1 MLMSE
6 GFDDYSAPL
15 LAAQE
20 LLKEQYQKLLHNDID
35 GAAAMSPQVM
45 TEVKLLQN
53 AIRLAQERQR

>member
-1 MLMSE
+1 MIE
-6 GFDDYSAPL
+6 AFDDYSAPL

-20 LLKEQYQKLLHNDID
+20 LLREQYQKLLHGDIN
-35 GAAAMSPQVM
+35 GAAEMSPQVM